1 MVLRVPRASRRRRR
15 ARGWG
20 AGPAVLV
27 GIAAVLTAVLIVGSL
42 VAIHTQSQDYRSATT
57 TGYGALAARTAT
69 DSTQTGSQLAAL
81 MNEASGLTNAKFPQT
96 ARGILQ
102 QGLDSAVQ
110 ETSDQAAQA
119 VEIASPP
126 PSADLATRFSA
137 VMADRAAATARLRST
152 IDQLLGMTP
161 LPVAA
166 GPSTTVPASPATLIS
181 VGQATAALTAVGA
194 LLEQADDDYRQL
206 AATARALRP
215 PVRLPSSVWVH
226 DPVATAPLGSA
237 RLGAAAAALST
248 SAALV
253 PFHHLVITAVG
264 LTPPAVP
271 GGGVGVV
278 GTTCVAPQS
287 TVPGASPTTLPPT
300 KSVAVSVTVTN
311 CGTVPETGVSVTV
324 DIAPADPP
332 GAPALPPGA
341 AGGTSRARV
350 SLASGSSSAPGLS
363 ALPVAPGHR
372 YALTVSVSLPAGQV
386 DPTGTTHRF
395 LLQVTG

>member
-20 AGPAVLV
+20 AGPAALV
-27 GIAAVLTAVLIVGSL
+27 SVAAALTAVLVVGSL

-69 DSTQTGSQLAAL
+69 DSAQTGSQLAAL
-81 MNEASGLTNAKFPQT
+81 MNRASGLTNAKFPHT

-102 QGLDSAVQ
+102 QGLDAAVQ
-110 ETSDQAAQA
+110 ETSEQAAEA
-119 VEIASPP
+119 AEIASPP
-126 PSADLATRFSA
+126 PSADLATLFSA
-137 VMADRAAATARLRST
+137 VMADRAAATLRLRST
-152 IDQLLGMTP
+152 VDQLLGMTP

-166 GPSTTVPASPATLIS
+166 APSTSAPASPATLIS
-181 VGQATAALTAVGA
+181 VGQATASLTAVGT
-194 LLEQADDDYRQL
+194 LLEQADGDYRQL

-215 PVRLPSSVWVH
+215 PLRLPSSVWVP
-226 DPVATAPLGSA
+226 DPVANAPLGAA
-237 RLGAAAAALST
+237 RLGAAAPALSA

-278 GTTCVAPQS
+278 GTTCVAPES
-287 TVPGASPTTLPPT
+287 TVPGASPTVLPPT
-300 KSVAVSVTVTN
+300 NSVAVAVTVTN
-311 CGTVPETGVSVTV
+311 CGTVPETDVSVTV
-324 DIAPADPP
+324 AIAPADPP
-332 GAPALPPGA
+332 GAPALPAGDD
-341 AGGTSRARV
+341 GGTSRARV
-350 SLASGSSSAPGLS
+350 SLAAGSSTAPDLR
-363 ALPVAPGHR
+363 ALRVASGHR

-386 DPTGTTHRF
+386 DPTGTLHRF
-395 LLQVTG
+395 LLQVAG